1 MIRAIRFIPASDAE
15 AERGLLAY
23 VKLEYGPLVL
33 DGVTLRR
40 HADGRLGLTWPERI
54 DRAGRRHPLIRPVSD
69 AARRELEDEVLAELA
84 RQERSRSGGGLGAA
98 DSGEAQ
104 R

>member
-1 MIRAIRFIPASDAE
+1 VIRSIRFIAASDAD
-15 AERGLLAY
+15 AARGLLAY
-23 VKLEYGPLVL
+23 VKLDIGPLAL

-40 HADGRLGLTWPERI
+40 HADGRLGLTWPERT
-54 DRAGRRHPLIRPVSD
+54 DRSGRRHPLIRPVSD

-84 RQERSRSGGGLGAA
+84 RQERARSGGGLGAA
-98 DSGEAQ
+98 DSGEAD

>member
-1 MIRAIRFIPASDAE
+1 MISSVRFIPASNAD

-23 VKLEYGPLVL
+23 VKLEFGTLLV

-40 HADGRLGLTWPERI
+40 HADGRLGLTWPERT

-69 AARRELEDEVLAELA
+69 AARRELEDAVLAELA
-84 RQERSRSGGGLGAA
+84 RQERARSGGGATSV
-98 DSGEAQ
+98 DCGEAD